1 MGREEGRMGREY
13 GGKGRRGRAKRR
25 AHHGRS
31 CRRMLSHEGDE
42 ERSLPKRYSI
52 PHKFGG
58 CGFRIVHRL
67 ANSRGRPA
75 RNWIR
80 IPGLV
85 SLPLQTVEFG
95 PEFLNSEFL
104 VQFTASKHSVSEIK

>member
-1 MGREEGRMGREY
+1 MGREEGRMGRSGIGREY
-13 GGKGRRGRAKRR
+13 SGKGRRGRAKRR

-31 CRRMLSHEGDE
+31 HRHMPSHEGDE
-42 ERSLPKRYSI
+42 DRSLPKRYSI
-52 PHKFGG
+52 PPKFGG

-67 ANSRGRPA
+67 ENSRGRPA
-75 RNWIR
+75 WNWIR
-80 IPGLV
+80 IPGLI

-104 VQFTASKHSVSEIK
+104 I